1 MTKGPG
7 AEDDI
12 LLLILLQLLFFP
24 GELKRPSRSIPTG
37 SVSALLFVFFIF
49 ITEILLMAA
58 TTDRFVFLL
67 SSLSSMLLNPFF
79 RFTLLN
85 NYLFLQDVNVWE
97 PFVIIGIIAAV
108 FSACLSGLIGASRI
122 LEALAVDEIFGKLKC
137 HVQRAKESSVF

>member
-7 AEDDI
+7 VGDD
-12 LLLILLQLLFFP
+12 LVRLIFL

-58 TTDRFVFLL
+58 TTDRFVLLL
-67 SSLSSMLLNPFF
+67 SLLSFISPIPF

-85 NYLFLQDVNVWE
+85 NYLFLQDVNIWE

-122 LEALAVDEIFGKLKC
+122 LEALAVDEIFGRSKC
-137 HVQRAKESSVF
+137 NLHCGKESVVF